1 MAFAPLNEPV
11 DGTAGA
17 DRWYVVRDSDLLT
30 TSTGSIPTGPVA
42 PALIGEIDA
51 EALFLGLLDGARC
64 WAIGVRA
71 DPGEPGGADGA
82 GATPAWVP
90 LMALG
95 SSLAVDDWTA
105 AGRAVQLV
113 EWARTSRYCGRCGT
127 ATEMAIGERAVR
139 CPACGLLAYPRLAPA
154 VIVLIR
160 RGDQVLLARNG
171 RFRGRMF
178 STVAGFVEPGETLEE
193 AVHREVA
200 EEVGVR
206 LSEVRYIASQPWPF
220 PHSLMLGFEADWA
233 SGEIVVDGE
242 EIVEAAWFG
251 RDNLPPIPPPLS
263 IARRLIDG
271 WCLPTPTPTD

>member
-1 MAFAPLNEPV
+1 MPFVPLNEPV
-11 DGTAGA
+11 GA
-17 DRWYVVRDSDLLT
+17 PADTDRWYVVRHDELLT
-30 TSTGSIPTGPVA
+30 TTSGSVPTGAA
-42 PALIGEIDA
+42 PTGAAPTGAVDV
-51 EALFLGLLDGARC
+51 EALFLGLLDGDRC
-64 WAIGVRA
+64 WAVGVTGDA
-71 DPGEPGGADGA
+71 DPDGPE
-82 GATPAWVP
+82 PAWVP

-95 SSLAVDDWTA
+95 ATMPADEWTA

-113 EWARTSRYCGRCGT
+113 EWARTSRYCGRCAT
-127 ATEMAIGERAVR
+127 ATEMAPGERAVR

-160 RGDQVLLARNG
+160 RGDEVLLARNG

-193 AVHREVA
+193 TVHREVA

-206 LSEVRYIASQPWPF
+206 LGEVRYVASQPWPF

-233 SGEIVVDGE
+233 SGDIEVDGD

-251 RDNLPPIPPPLS
+251 RDNLPGIPPPLS

-271 WCLPTPTPTD
+271 WYNSPRPVAD

>member
-1 MAFAPLNEPV
+1 MTFAPLNEPV
-11 DGTAGA
+11 DGDGA
-17 DRWYVVRDSDLLT
+17 TDRWYVVHRGDLRVT
-30 TSTGSIPTGPVA
+30 AAGSVPTGPHPPPGGTPPDVE
-42 PALIGEIDA
+42 P
-51 EALFLGLLDGARC
+51 LFLGLLDGARC
-64 WAIGVRA
+64 WGVGVDSPA
-71 DPGEPGGADGA
+71 FGPA
-82 GATPAWVP
+82 GAKDEDEDGWVP

-95 SSLAVDDWTA
+95 ARMTPDEWSA

-127 ATEMAIGERAVR
+127 ATDMATGERAVR

-160 RGDQVLLARNG
+160 RGDEVLLARNG
-171 RFRGRMF
+171 RFPGKMF
-178 STVAGFVEPGETLEE
+178 STVAGFVEPGETLED

-200 EEVGVR
+200 EEVGVA
-206 LSEVRYIASQPWPF
+206 LGDVRYVASQPWPF

-233 SGEIVVDGE
+233 SGEIEVDGD

-251 RDNLPPIPPPLS
+251 RDTLPPIPPPLS

-271 WCLPTPTPTD
+271 WLLAPG